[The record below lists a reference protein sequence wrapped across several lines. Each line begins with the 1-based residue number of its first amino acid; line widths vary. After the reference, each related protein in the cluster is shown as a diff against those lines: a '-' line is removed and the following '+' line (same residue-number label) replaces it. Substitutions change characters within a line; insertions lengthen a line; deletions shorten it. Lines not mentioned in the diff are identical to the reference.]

1 MVPWC
6 YNKIYIAEVSDM
18 AYFLKKSRNNK
29 GIYLQIYESFYDPDR
44 RQTAHKSFRPIGYV
58 HELQEQG
65 IDDPI
70 THFKSEVEMLNQEQR
85 QKKDLEKEKQISDET
100 PERCLGYFPFKN
112 LQDAMSV
119 KRYVDLLQT
128 QTDVRFNIFSLLSSL
143 VYARLVQPCSKSKTF
158 HDVLPKLYESIDFTS
173 SQMYTG
179 LEFLGDHYEKI
190 LEIYAHEV
198 SRVFGYKTDHTYFDC
213 TNYYFEIDQEDDLR
227 RKGPSKE
234 KRSDP
239 LVGMGLLLDANQIP
253 LGMKLYPGNQSE
265 IPVFRN
271 IIDEM
276 KQQHNIQGKTIRVA
290 DKGLNCAANI
300 HHAIRHGDGYI
311 MTKSVA
317 KLPEVEKEW
326 VLLPQDYKQ
335 VVDEKGT
342 VKFYVKECVDTFTY
356 RYRDEQ
362 GVEQSFSIDEKRVV
376 TLNPALRKKK
386 TREIHKQMRKIETL
400 CLSQAK
406 RNEYG
411 DAAKYVNFTAIDGQ
425 GEPSDD
431 KIRASLNLEAVEHD
445 LRLAG
450 YNLIVTSEVHMT
462 SLEVYDAYHNL
473 WRIEE
478 SFKVMKSQL
487 EARPVYL
494 QKSNTIAAHFLICYI
509 AVLLLRLLQV
519 KIFKNQYSSEAIME
533 FARTFRTVRLSP
545 TRILNLSKKRD
556 FFTALADAT
565 KLPVTSYFLN
575 NGQVQTMLTNRF
587 KIEK

>member
-1 MVPWC
+1 MT
-6 YNKIYIAEVSDM
+6 EVSDM

-44 RQTAHKSFRPIGYV
+44 RQTVHKSYRPVGYV

-65 IDDPI
+65 IDEPI
-70 THFKSEVEMLNQEQR
+70 SHFQSEVERLNQERRQR
-85 QKKDLEKEKQISDET
+85 KDLEEERQISDET
-100 PERCLGYFPFKN
+100 PERYLGYFPFKN

-119 KRYVDLLQT
+119 KRYVDFLQT
-128 QTDVRFNIFSLLSSL
+128 QTDVKFNVFSLLSTL
-143 VYARLVQPCSKSKTF
+143 VYARLVQPCSKLKTF

-179 LEFLGDHYEKI
+179 LEFVGDHYEKI

-198 SRVFGYKTDHTYFDC
+198 SRVFGYQTGHTYFDC
-213 TNYYFEIDQEDDLR
+213 TNYYFEIDQEDEFR

-234 KRSDP
+234 NRRDP

-271 IIDEM
+271 VIDEL
-276 KQQHNIQGKTIRVA
+276 KQQHHIEGKTIRVA
-290 DKGLNCAANI
+290 DKGLSCAANI
-300 HHAIRHGDGYI
+300 HHAIKHGDGYI

-335 VVDEKGT
+335 VVDGKGK

-386 TREIHKQMRKIETL
+386 TREINKQVRKIEAL

-411 DAAKYVNFTAIDGQ
+411 DAAKYVNFTAVDDNGD
-425 GEPSDD
+425 PSAD
-431 KIRASLNLEAVEHD
+431 KVRANLNSEAVEHD

-462 SLEVYDAYHNL
+462 SLEIYDAYHNL

-519 KIFKNQYSSEAIME
+519 KIFKNQYASEAIIE
-533 FARTFRTVRLSP
+533 FARSFRTVRLSP
-545 TRILNLSKKRD
+545 TKILNLSKKTD
-556 FFTALADAT
+556 LLTAIADNT
-565 KLPVTSYFLN
+565 NLPVTSYFLN
-575 NGQVQTMLTNRF
+575 NGQVQAMLSNRF

>member
-1 MVPWC
+1 
-6 YNKIYIAEVSDM
+6 M
-18 AYFLKKSRNNK
+18 AYFLKRTRNNK
-29 GIYLQIYESFYDPDR
+29 GVYLQIYESFYDPQR
-44 RQTAHKSFRPIGYV
+44 RQTVHKSHRPVGYV
-58 HELQEQG
+58 HELQQQG

-70 THFKSEVEMLNQEQR
+70 RHFQSEVEQLNQQRR
-85 QKKDLEKEKQISDET
+85 QKKNLEKEKQISDET

-128 QTDVRFNIFSLLSSL
+128 QTDVRFNVFSLLSSL
-143 VYARLVQPCSKSKTF
+143 VYARLVQPCSKTKTF
-158 HDVLPKLYESIDFTS
+158 HDVLPKLYEPIDFTS

-179 LEFLGDHYEKI
+179 LEFLGDRYEKI
-190 LEIYAHEV
+190 VEIYAHEV
-198 SRVFGYKTDHTYFDC
+198 SRIFGYQTGHTYFDC
-213 TNYYFEIDQEDDLR
+213 TNYYFEIDQEDELR

-234 KRSDP
+234 NRRDP

-265 IPVFRN
+265 LPVFRN
-271 IIDEM
+271 VMDEM
-276 KQQHNIQGKTIRVA
+276 KQQHHIRGKTIRVA

-300 HHAIRHGDGYI
+300 HHAIKHGDGYI

-317 KLPEVEKEW
+317 KLPETEKEW

-335 VVDEKGT
+335 VVDEKGK
-342 VKFYVKECVDTFTY
+342 VKFYIKECVDTFTY
-356 RYRDEQ
+356 RYQDEQ
-362 GVEQSFSIDEKRVV
+362 GVEQSFSLDEKRVV

-386 TREIHKQMRKIETL
+386 TREIQKQVRKIETL
-400 CLSQAK
+400 CLSKAK

-411 DAAKYVNFTAIDGQ
+411 DAAKYVNFTAVDDK
-425 GEPSDD
+425 GEPGDD
-431 KIRASLNLEAVEHD
+431 KVRASLNPQAVEHD

-450 YNLIVTSEVHMT
+450 YNLIVTSQVHMT
-462 SLEVYDAYHNL
+462 SLDIYDAYHNL

-494 QKSNTIAAHFLICYI
+494 QKSSTIAAHFLICYI

-519 KIFKNQYSSEAIME
+519 KVFKNQYASETIME
-533 FARTFRTVRLSP
+533 FARSFRTVRLSP
-545 TRILNLSKKRD
+545 TKILNLSKKTP
-556 FFTALADAT
+556 FFTALADTT
-565 KLPVTSYFLN
+565 KLPVMSYFLN
-575 NGQVQTMLTNRF
+575 NGQVQSMLKHRF
-587 KIEK
+587 KLGK